1 MKVIGIKGNYN
12 NETSDSQPSVFLM
25 ADSSLLKDGK
35 PLFLPDF
42 AEKFIARPA
51 LVVRINRLG
60 KNIAKRFA
68 PRYYDAVTIGLCI
81 EAQEFKHTNGINGV
95 NSVINAFDGAA
106 VLGDFIPVE
115 DAGDLNNCS
124 LTVTYGNEEQ
134 ISLNSANFTMNID
147 SLIEELSKYFTFKI
161 GDILYTG
168 YSENDG
174 FALSINDVIS
184 GTING
189 VETLHFKVK

>member
-12 NETSDSQPSVFLM
+12 PKEQAEIYLM

-42 AEKFIARPA
+42 AESFVAYPA

-68 PRYYDAVTIGLCI
+68 HRYYDAVTIGLCV
-81 EAQEFKHTNGINGV
+81 EAKGFKATTFTNKG
-95 NSVINAFDGAA
+95 SVINAFDGSA
-106 VLGDFIPVE
+106 VTGDFLPIESISLKDENTPFSIAVNGKTISE
-115 DAGDLNNCS
+115 QSTGS
-124 LTVTYGNEEQ
+124 LTMDV
-134 ISLNSANFTMNID
+134 D

-161 GDILYTG
+161 GDILFTG
-168 YSENDG
+168 YNSESG
-174 FALSINDVIS
+174 FQLNINDSIT
-184 GTING
+184 GKLGENEILN
-189 VETLHFKVK
+189 FKVK

>member
-12 NETSDSQPSVFLM
+12 TSEQMQVYLM

-42 AEKFIARPA
+42 AQKFIAHPA

-68 PRYYDAVTIGLCI
+68 PRYYDAVTVGLCV
-81 EAQEFKHTNGINGV
+81 EAQDFSSQAKIDA
-95 NSVINAFDGAA
+95 SASAINAFDCAA
-106 VLGDFIPVE
+106 ILGDFIPMKDYDFSQSHIITIKTTNGINIE
-115 DAGDLNNCS
+115 LNTS
-124 LTVTYGNEEQ
+124 EMVLD
-134 ISLNSANFTMNID
+134 ID
-147 SLIEELSKYFTFKI
+147 SLIEELSKYYTFKI

-168 YSENDG
+168 FKPESG
-174 FALSINDVIS
+174 FELSINDSITGKLGES
-184 GTING
+184 
-189 VETLHFKVK
+189 ELLHFKVK

>member
-1 MKVIGIKGNYN
+1 MKVIGIKGNYKCEN
-12 NETSDSQPSVFLM
+12 ASLPQVFLM

-42 AEKFIARPA
+42 AEEFIAHPA

-68 PRYYDAVTIGLCI
+68 SRYYDAVTVGLCV
-81 EAQEFKHTNGINGV
+81 EAKGFN
-95 NSVINAFDGAA
+95 NSAKIAGCDSAINAFDGAA

-115 DAGDLNNCS
+115 EVSDLGNSSITITHGNN
-124 LTVTYGNEEQ
+124 EQ
-134 ISLNSANFTMNID
+134 ISLNTANLLMDID
-147 SLIEELSKYFTFKI
+147 SLIEELSKYYTFKI

-168 YSENDG
+168 YTEDNG
-174 FALSINDVIS
+174 FKLTINDVIS
-184 GTING
+184 GKLNDTVALN
-189 VETLHFKVK
+189 FKVK

>member
-12 NETSDSQPSVFLM
+12 QEDNNTLPQVFLM

-42 AEKFIARPA
+42 AENFIARPS

-68 PRYYDAVTIGLCI
+68 PRYYDAVTVGLCV
-81 EAQEFKHTNGINGV
+81 EAQGFKQSDKLAGCD
-95 NSVINAFDGAA
+95 SVVNAFDGSAI
-106 VLGDFIPVE
+106 LGDFIPVE
-115 DAGDLNNCS
+115 EVGDLNNCT
-124 LTVTYGNEEQ
+124 LDV
-134 ISLNSANFTMNID
+134 NFNDKQHATFNTSNLFMDID

-161 GDILYTG
+161 GDILFTG
-168 YSENDG
+168 YGVNSG
-174 FALSINDVIS
+174 FPLSINDVVS

-189 VETLHFKVK
+189 TEALHFKVK

>member
-12 NETSDSQPSVFLM
+12 TSEQAQVYLM

-42 AEKFIARPA
+42 AQKFIAHPA

-68 PRYYDAVTIGLCI
+68 PRYYDAVTVGLCV
-81 EAQEFKHTNGINGV
+81 EAHGFSSQAKIDA
-95 NSVINAFDGAA
+95 SASAINAFDSAA
-106 VLGDFIPVE
+106 ILGDFVLLE
-115 DAGDLNNCS
+115 NFDLSQNNIITIKTT
-124 LTVTYGNEEQ
+124 LGTNIE
-134 ISLNSANFTMNID
+134 LNTSEMLLNID
-147 SLIEELSKYFTFKI
+147 SLIEELSKYYTFKI

-168 YSENDG
+168 FKPESG
-174 FALSINDVIS
+174 FKLSINDSIT
-184 GTING
+184 GKLGEN
-189 VETLHFKVK
+189 ELLHFKVK

>member
-12 NETSDSQPSVFLM
+12 NCQETTPSVYLM

-42 AEKFIARPA
+42 ASEFIAYPS

-68 PRYYDAVTIGLCI
+68 SRYYDAVTVGLCV
-81 EAQEFKHTNGINGV
+81 EAKGITPAAKLACDA
-95 NSVINAFDGAA
+95 SLLNAFDGAA

-115 DAGDLNNCS
+115 NLNDSRTFTVTTGNESFTASIDS
-124 LTVTYGNEEQ
+124 LT
-134 ISLNSANFTMNID
+134 LDID
-147 SLIEELSKYFTFKI
+147 SLIEELSKYYTFKI
-161 GDILYTG
+161 GYILFTG
-168 YSENDG
+168 YNPQTC
-174 FALSINDVIS
+174 FKLNIND
-184 GTING
+184 TITGALGSN
-189 VETLHFKVK
+189 ELLHFKVK

>member
-1 MKVIGIKGNYN
+1 MKVIGIKGNYKN
-12 NETSDSQPSVFLM
+12 SDSANGAQVYLM

-42 AEKFIARPA
+42 AEEYIAHPA

-68 PRYYDAVTIGLCI
+68 PRYYDAVTVGLCV
-81 EAQEFKHTNGINGV
+81 EARGFKQDNGIAGTL
-95 NSVINAFDGAA
+95 SVVNAFDGAA

-115 DAGDLNNCS
+115 EITGLNNGKISVTVADNTFELNLADMS
-124 LTVTYGNEEQ
+124 LD
-134 ISLNSANFTMNID
+134 ID

-161 GDILYTG
+161 GDILLTG
-168 YSENDG
+168 YREDVSFPLTLNTTVSGKLNDSD
-174 FALSINDVIS
+174 L
-184 GTING
+184 
-189 VETLHFKVK
+189 LHFKVK

>member
-12 NETSDSQPSVFLM
+12 NDNNNSQPKVFLM

-42 AEKFIARPA
+42 AEKFIAYPS

-68 PRYYDAVTIGLCI
+68 SRYYDAVTVGLCV
-81 EAQEFKHTNGINGV
+81 EAHNFRASNGIADCD
-95 NSVINAFDGAA
+95 SVINAFDGAA
-106 VLGDFIPVE
+106 ILGDFIPVE
-115 DAGDLNNCS
+115 DINDLNNCPFS
-124 LTVTYGNEEQ
+124 VNYGNGET
-134 ISLNSANFTMNID
+134 ITLNSANLTMSID

-161 GDILYTG
+161 GDILFTG
-168 YSENDG
+168 YNTDNS
-174 FALSINDVIS
+174 FTLSINDIVS
-184 GTING
+184 GTIN
-189 VETLHFKVK
+189 ENEALHFKVK

>member
-12 NETSDSQPSVFLM
+12 TSEQAQVYLM

-42 AEKFIARPA
+42 AKKFIAHPA

-68 PRYYDAVTIGLCI
+68 PRYYDAVTVGLCV
-81 EAQEFKHTNGINGV
+81 EAHGFSSQAKIAD
-95 NSVINAFDGAA
+95 SASAINAFDGAA
-106 VLGDFIPVE
+106 ILGDFALIE
-115 DAGDLNNCS
+115 NLDLSKNNII
-124 LTVTYGNEEQ
+124 TIKTANGTNIE
-134 ISLNSANFTMNID
+134 LNTAEMVLDID
-147 SLIEELSKYFTFKI
+147 SLIEELSKYYTFKI

-168 YSENDG
+168 FKPESG
-174 FALSINDVIS
+174 FELSIND
-184 GTING
+184 TIIGKLGEN
-189 VETLHFKVK
+189 ELLHFKVK

>member
-12 NETSDSQPSVFLM
+12 PKEQAEIYLM

-42 AEKFIARPA
+42 AESFAAYPA

-68 PRYYDAVTIGLCI
+68 HRYYDAVTIGLCV
-81 EAQEFKHTNGINGV
+81 EAKGFKATTFANNGSI
-95 NSVINAFDGAA
+95 INAFDGAA
-106 VLGDFIPVE
+106 VTGDFQPIESISLKDENTPFCIAVNGKTISE
-115 DAGDLNNCS
+115 QSIGS
-124 LTVTYGNEEQ
+124 LTMDV
-134 ISLNSANFTMNID
+134 D

-161 GDILYTG
+161 GDILFTG
-168 YSENDG
+168 YNSESG
-174 FALSINDVIS
+174 FQLNINDSIT
-184 GTING
+184 GKLGENEILN
-189 VETLHFKVK
+189 FKVK

>member
-12 NETSDSQPSVFLM
+12 TSEQAQVYLM

-42 AEKFIARPA
+42 AQKFIAHPA

-68 PRYYDAVTIGLCI
+68 PRYYDAVTVGLCV
-81 EAQEFKHTNGINGV
+81 EAHGFSSQAKIDA
-95 NSVINAFDGAA
+95 SASAINAFDSAA
-106 VLGDFIPVE
+106 ILGDFVLLE
-115 DAGDLNNCS
+115 NFDLSQNNIITIKTT
-124 LTVTYGNEEQ
+124 LGTDIE
-134 ISLNSANFTMNID
+134 LNTSEMLLNID
-147 SLIEELSKYFTFKI
+147 SLIEELSKYYTFKI

-168 YSENDG
+168 FKPESG
-174 FALSINDVIS
+174 FKLSINDSIT
-184 GTING
+184 GKLGEN
-189 VETLHFKVK
+189 ELLHFKVK